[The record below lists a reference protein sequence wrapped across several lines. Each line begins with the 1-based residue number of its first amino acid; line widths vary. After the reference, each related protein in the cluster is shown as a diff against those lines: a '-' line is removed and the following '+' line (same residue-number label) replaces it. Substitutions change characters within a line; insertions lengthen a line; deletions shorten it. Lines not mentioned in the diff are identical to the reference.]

1 MKNLNWVLAGLL
13 VLVALG
19 ISVLVVYTTTTRTL
33 TAVESTIW
41 QVFILTAGLAGS
53 FIFGRQSAQEAA
65 REVLKPHARNAVRHL
80 ISLFKS
86 ISRAGAVIDSSR
98 KFESY
103 QDYHVIR
110 AYFIGVITEQLAT
123 ADDALENWRDI
134 LKEELEDLIKK
145 LQEER
150 ITPEEVEDLMQK
162 LVPEK
167 TPEDK

>member
-13 VLVALG
+13 VLIAVG
-19 ISVLVVYTTTTRTL
+19 ISVLVVYTTTTRAL

-41 QVFILTAGLAGS
+41 QVFVLTAGLTGS
-53 FIFGRQSAQEAA
+53 FIFGRQSAKEAA
-65 REVLKPHARNAVRHL
+65 KEILKPHARNAARHL

-86 ISRAGAVIDSSR
+86 ITRAGEVISSSQN
-98 KFESY
+98 FESP
-103 QDYHVIR
+103 QDYYVIR
-110 AYFIGVITEQLAT
+110 AYLIGVITEQLAT

-134 LKEELEDLIKK
+134 LEEELEDLIKK

-167 TPEDK
+167 TLEDK